1 MQKLLNEHNYSEVI
15 SLLINCKDVSHEFM
29 HFNCI
34 QSLQKKLQET
44 LLMTEI
50 QLDAV
55 LNEVNLMK
63 CTQ

>member
-63 CTQ
+63 

>member
-15 SLLINCKDVSHEFM
+15 SLLINCKNVSHEFM

-63 CTQ
+63 

>member
-63 CTQ
+63 CAQ